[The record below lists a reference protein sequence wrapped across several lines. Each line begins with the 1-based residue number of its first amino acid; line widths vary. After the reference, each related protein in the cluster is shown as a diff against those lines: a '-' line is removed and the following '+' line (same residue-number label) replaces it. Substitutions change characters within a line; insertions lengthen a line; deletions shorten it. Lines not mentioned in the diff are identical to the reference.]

1 MTFHTEVSHLKHI
14 LRKNALLI
22 KLIGNCI
29 KTFLA
34 KKFLDTAV
42 VLTVKEKEFFI
53 VQSYIGNLSL
63 ALKTHLQNSF
73 NKNLPYYCVPP
84 LNEKKS
90 KSKTTTAVKGH
101 MLFCDY
107 IVSQRDFKILTSSN
121 SEFEIKIK
129 GSLLISRDKPELNR
143 NEKSLPLYLF
153 H

>member
-1 MTFHTEVSHLKHI
+1 MTFHTEVSHLKDI

-22 KLIGNCI
+22 KLVGSCI
-29 KTFLA
+29 KTFLN

-53 VQSYIGNLSL
+53 IQSYIGNLSL

-84 LNEKKS
+84 LNEKNS
-90 KSKTTTAVKGH
+90 KSKTTAAVKGH
-101 MLFCDY
+101 MLFCAY
-107 IVSQRDFKILTSSN
+107 TVSQRDFKILTSSN

-129 GSLLISRDKPELNR
+129 GSLLISRDKLN
-143 NEKSLPLYLF
+143 
-153 H
+153 